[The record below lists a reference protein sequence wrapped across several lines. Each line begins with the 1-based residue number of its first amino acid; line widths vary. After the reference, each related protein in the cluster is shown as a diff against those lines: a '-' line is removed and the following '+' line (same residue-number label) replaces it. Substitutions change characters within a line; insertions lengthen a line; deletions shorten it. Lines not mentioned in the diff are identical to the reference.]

1 MILRR
6 FNICFLSLEMKEEM
20 RSCLT
25 QAENTLLLLFPAPE
39 TFEIHNSI
47 GDVRSKLDSSDQTS
61 DNLLREGI
69 GKTDQTN
76 SSKEVTSSNSI
87 NPSNKLPAAKTRH
100 KTECASAS
108 EVISNADETSCETV
122 STHTNDVC
130 LDGANR
136 EDDRNS
142 EFQELSNSD
151 EDVSDNDASDAMS
164 FEDADLMET
173 IHTLDERR
181 QHGLVTQSMTLD
193 VTMRDDVI
201 EVVETEDNVDL
212 LKALDDCVHLV
223 QHRFLPKIHA
233 WLQVRIDAIFKTD

>member
-1 MILRR
+1 
-6 FNICFLSLEMKEEM
+6 M

-130 LDGANR
+130 LDGMKSTAISSVNCQAR
-136 EDDRNS
+136 SLWLTKWSFDQMRN
-142 EFQELSNSD
+142 QL
-151 EDVSDNDASDAMS
+151 
-164 FEDADLMET
+164 
-173 IHTLDERR
+173 
-181 QHGLVTQSMTLD
+181 
-193 VTMRDDVI
+193 
-201 EVVETEDNVDL
+201 
-212 LKALDDCVHLV
+212 
-223 QHRFLPKIHA
+223 
-233 WLQVRIDAIFKTD
+233 